1 MIPMIA
7 IVLGGGALAIGMTVA
22 QTRRVD
28 SSWAIRLV
36 SVICRRS
43 KSRSSGVPQSDFACR
58 SDRASSIEN
67 DGGWGTFGPT
77 EVHVVPGD
85 HFTMPSEPY
94 GVVLAEKL
102 EAYLSQ
108 IQPSQ

>member
-67 DGGWGTFGPT
+67 DGGWGAFGPT

-85 HFTMPSEPY
+85 HFTMLSEPY